1 MKTNTISAKAI
12 RLQTAKSIFR
22 MISMAFAMLF
32 MLSILFIGIAN
43 PVFAQS
49 PGTWIQKSDIGGAA
63 RARAVGFSIG
73 DKGYLGTGTTA
84 EGIKKDFWEYDPV
97 ADSWTQKADFGGTA
111 RSGAVG
117 FSIGSKGYIG
127 TGETDYP
134 EYHMLKDFWEY
145 DPDANS
151 WTRKKD
157 FGGSARCWSA
167 GFAAGN
173 KGYIGTGINEAYL
186 KDFWEYDPAKNTWT
200 RKAQY
205 PGVKG
210 SNLTAFS
217 IGDKGYMGMSFNFY
231 TNTWWQKDFYEYD
244 PSTNT
249 WTRKANF
256 GDGRRDWTA
265 AFSIGTKGYV
275 GTGMSSFDY
284 KNDFWEYDPADNEW
298 TEQAEFRGIERIGA
312 IAFSIGSKGYI
323 GTGED
328 YYGAYLNDFWEYTP
342 DVTLLCKTPSTQS
355 YTSITPASAVLN
367 WESSSTALYYEIEY
381 AIAEGN
387 GTAITKNA
395 VSHNIEISNLL
406 PNTLYSWHVKS
417 ICATDSFTSSDWSEM
432 QYFTTE
438 ALKVSGVAAATLT
451 LYPNPVSE
459 KFLLHLKSAAYNDQT
474 ATIYLL
480 NTLGQVVYSLKDI
493 TANGEINQVITMP
506 ATAASGWYV
515 VRVVMSDQVIEQK
528 LLYQK

>member
-1 MKTNTISAKAI
+1 
-12 RLQTAKSIFR
+12 
-22 MISMAFAMLF
+22 MISMTFAMLF

-49 PGTWIQKSDIGGAA
+49 PDTWIQKSDIGGAA

-84 EGIKKDFWEYDPV
+84 EGIKKDFWEYDPIT
-97 ADSWTQKADFGGTA
+97 DSWTQKADFGGTA

-117 FSIGSKGYIG
+117 FSIGTKGYIG

-134 EYHMLKDFWEY
+134 EYHVLKDFWEY
-145 DPDANS
+145 DPAVNS

-173 KGYIGTGINEAYL
+173 KGYIGTGINETYL

-200 RKAQY
+200 RKAAY

-244 PSTNT
+244 PDTNT

-256 GDGRRDWTA
+256 GGGRRDWTA
-265 AFSIGTKGYV
+265 AFSIGNKGYV
-275 GTGMSSFDY
+275 GTGMSDFDFQH
-284 KNDFWEYDPADNEW
+284 DFWEYNPASNEW
-298 TEQAEFRGIERIGA
+298 TEKAEFRGIERIGA
-312 IAFSIGSKGYI
+312 VAFSVGGKGYI

-328 YYGAYLNDFWEYTP
+328 YNGAYLNDFWEYTP
-342 DVTLLCKTPSTQS
+342 DVTLACKTPSSQS
-355 YTSITPASAVLN
+355 NSSITPVSAVLN
-367 WESSSTALYYEIEY
+367 WESVTTALDYEIEY
-381 AIAEGN
+381 AIADGN
-387 GTAITKNA
+387 GTPITKISSYNT
-395 VSHNIEISNLL
+395 IEIFSLM

-417 ICATDSFTSSDWSEM
+417 ICSTDPLASSDWSEM
-432 QYFTTE
+432 QYFTTD
-438 ALKVSGVAAATLT
+438 ALKVAGVEATTYT
-451 LYPNPVSE
+451 LYPNPVFE
-459 KFLLHLKSAAYNDQT
+459 NFMLHFKQDGNSDQS

-480 NTLGQVVYSLKDI
+480 NALGQVVYSVNEI
-493 TANGEINQVITMP
+493 AANGELTKVITMP
-506 ATAASGWYV
+506 NTAASGWYV
-515 VRVVMSDQVIEQK
+515 VRVVMSDQVMEQK
-528 LLYQK
+528 FLYQQ